1 MNIRRQIGLSIRSA
15 LSALGNGNLKVARR
29 LSRRAAALVI
39 LREQRA
45 VQLRQAVRLRQL
57 AGGAA

>member
-1 MNIRRQIGLSIRSA
+1 MNMSRRIGLSIRSA

-29 LSRRAAALVI
+29 LSRRAAALII

-45 VQLRQAVRLRQL
+45 VRLRQL
-57 AGGAA
+57 VGGAL